1 MWELDSSRCWDNIN
15 TAAVGLRGGQTPWPQ
30 FRVGDVSI
38 SRIHLPTICMCLLWK
53 QFGVA
58 QLVKASEKAE
68 SALGFWGEKPLG
80 VRTAGCQRWLLGRTR
95 NRKQAKEF
103 CWDLRPS
110 NYSTSTNEIH
120 ANPQVNHCFLPSVQS
135 RHSWFCTVGDLL
147 PDEPPSLS
155 HLLGETTLMS
165 IFDHLFVLP

>member
-1 MWELDSSRCWDNIN
+1 MRELDSSHCWDNVN
-15 TAAVGLRGGQTPWPQ
+15 TTAVGLSSGQTPEPSSGWAMPQ
-30 FRVGDVSI
+30 YLIFTCPQSACASCESSLGSLSWSKPLKRWN
-38 SRIHLPTICMCLLWK
+38 LLLD
-53 QFGVA
+53 FGG
-58 QLVKASEKAE
+58 K
-68 SALGFWGEKPLG
+68 KPLG

-120 ANPQVNHCFLPSVQS
+120 ANPQVNHCFVPSVQS
-135 RHSWFCTVGDLL
+135 RHSWFCKGRDLL